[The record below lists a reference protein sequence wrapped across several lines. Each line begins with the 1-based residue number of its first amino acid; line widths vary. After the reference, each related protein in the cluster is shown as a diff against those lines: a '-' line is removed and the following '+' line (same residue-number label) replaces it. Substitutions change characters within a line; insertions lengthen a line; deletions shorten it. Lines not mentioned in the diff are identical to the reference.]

1 MKIRRTTVSRPKWHR
16 LGKVALSGATAAA
29 MTWAVVTGGPSG
41 TPATADAHTK
51 VPGAPVADDAPGFAI
66 EYFAYPQADKIRAE
80 KGITLKRGDGHIL
93 LADCAGGPGL
103 LEVWARAKEK
113 ICFRVTGN
121 SGHLSLEIPSVFG
134 VKGNDYATRVDM
146 TAGSER
152 KSFDITKNAWTG
164 VGESA
169 DEQGRDFMLM
179 EIRTAK

>member
-1 MKIRRTTVSRPKWHR
+1 M
-16 LGKVALSGATAAA
+16 
-29 MTWAVVTGGPSG
+29 VTGGLSG
-41 TPATADAHTK
+41 TPATADAHTADADTK
-51 VPGAPVADDAPGFAI
+51 VHSALVADDAPGFAI

-80 KGITLKRGDGHIL
+80 KGIILKRGDGHVL

-121 SGHLSLEIPSVFG
+121 SGYLSLEIPSVFG
-134 VKGNDYATRVDM
+134 VKGNDYAARVDM

-169 DEQGRDFMLM
+169 DEQGRDFMLV